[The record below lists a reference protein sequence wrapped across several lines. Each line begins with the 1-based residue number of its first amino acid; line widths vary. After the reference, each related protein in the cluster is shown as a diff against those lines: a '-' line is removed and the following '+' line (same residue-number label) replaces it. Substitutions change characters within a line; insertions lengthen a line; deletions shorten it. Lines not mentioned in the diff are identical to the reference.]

1 MSGTHTVPR
10 RRLGRV
16 SPMTSSVPRR
26 ALADGTSI
34 DVVGFGVYK
43 VPPEDTAMLCSTAL
57 DVGYRLLD
65 TAALYG
71 NEVGVGAAARQYLE
85 TGRREELFVTSKV
98 WNDDHG
104 YDAALRAFDASMEHL
119 GLEYL
124 DLYLIHW
131 PCAAKDLYVDTW
143 RALERLRDEGRV
155 RSIGVSNFQQPHLE
169 RLLAET
175 DTPPVLNQIEL
186 HPYLQQCDLREFH
199 DQHGILTQAWSPLGR
214 GHVLEDPVI
223 QGIAAELGRT
233 PAQVILRWHLQQDVL
248 TIPKA
253 SSRERI
259 ASNLAVFDF
268 ELDDVQLAALHGLDR
283 DQRFGS
289 HPDRVG

>member
-1 MSGTHTVPR
+1 MSSFVPR
-10 RRLGRV
+10 
-16 SPMTSSVPRR
+16 S

-34 DVVGFGVYK
+34 DVVGYGVYK
-43 VPPEDTAMLCSTAL
+43 VPPEDTEDLCSTAL

-71 NEVGVGAAARQYLE
+71 NEAGVGAAARAYLE
-85 TGRREELFVTSKV
+85 TGDRQDLFVTSKV

-104 YDAALRAFDASMEHL
+104 FDAALRAFDATMDTI

-131 PCAAKDLYVDTW
+131 PCPSRGRYIETW
-143 RALERLRDEGRV
+143 RALERLLADGRV
-155 RSIGVSNFQQPHLE
+155 RSIGVSNFQQHHLE

-175 DTPPVLNQIEL
+175 DAVPVLNQIEL
-186 HPYLQQCDLREFH
+186 HPYLQQRDLRAFH
-199 DQHGILTQAWSPLGR
+199 GQHGIATQAWSPLGR
-214 GHVLEDPVI
+214 GNVLGDPVI
-223 QGIAAELGRT
+223 VSIAAAIGRT
-233 PAQVILRWHLQQDVL
+233 PAQVILRWHLQHGIL

-259 ASNLAVFDF
+259 SSNLDIFGF
-268 ELDDVQLAALHGLDR
+268 TLDDGHLTAIDGLDR
-283 DQRFGS
+283 DRRFGS

>member
-1 MSGTHTVPR
+1 MI
-10 RRLGRV
+10 
-16 SPMTSSVPRR
+16 SSVPR
-26 ALADGTSI
+26 APLADGRSI
-34 DVVGFGVYK
+34 DVIGYGVYK
-43 VPPEDTAMLCSTAL
+43 VPPADTAALCSTAL
-57 DVGYRLLD
+57 DTGYRLLD

-71 NEVGVGAAARQYLE
+71 NEDGVGAAARAYPGE
-85 TGRREELFVTSKV
+85 REDLFITSKV

-104 YDAALRAFDASMEHL
+104 YDATLRAFDASLRLL

-131 PCAAKDLYVDTW
+131 PCPSRDLYVDSW
-143 RALERLRDEGRV
+143 RALERLRADGRV
-155 RSIGVSNFQQPHLE
+155 RSIGVSNFQQAHLE

-175 DTPPVLNQIEL
+175 GVVPVLNQIEL
-186 HPYLQQCDLREFH
+186 HPYLQQRALRSFH
-199 DQHGILTQAWSPLGR
+199 EQHGIATQAWSPLGR
-214 GHVLEDPVI
+214 GNVLTDPVI
-223 QGIAAELGRT
+223 ARIADELGRT
-233 PAQVILRWHLQQDVL
+233 PAQVILRWHLQHGIL

-259 ASNLAVFDF
+259 SSNLDIFGF
-268 ELDDVQLAALHGLDR
+268 RLDDGRVAALDALER

>member
-1 MSGTHTVPR
+1 MS
-10 RRLGRV
+10 
-16 SPMTSSVPRR
+16 SSVPRV

-34 DVVGFGVYK
+34 DVVGYGVYK
-43 VPPEDTAMLCSTAL
+43 VPPADTAHLCSTAL
-57 DVGYRLLD
+57 DAGYRLLD

-71 NEVGVGAAARQYLE
+71 NEAGVGEATRAYLE
-85 TGRREELFVTSKV
+85 TGDRGDLFVTSKV

-104 YDAALRAFDASMEHL
+104 HDATLRAFDASMDLL
-119 GLEYL
+119 GLDRL

-131 PCAAKDLYVDTW
+131 PCPSKDLYVETW
-143 RALERLRDEGRV
+143 RALGRLQAEGRV
-155 RSIGVSNFQQPHLE
+155 RSIGVSNFQRPHLE

-175 DTPPVLNQIEL
+175 GVVPVLNQVEL
-186 HPYLQQCDLREFH
+186 HPYLQQHDLRSFH
-199 DQHGILTQAWSPLGR
+199 ARHGIATQAWSPLGR
-214 GHVLEDPVI
+214 GNVLQDPVV
-223 QGIAAELGRT
+223 GRIASELGRT
-233 PAQVILRWHLQQDVL
+233 PAQVILRWHLQHGIL

-259 ASNLAVFDF
+259 SSNLDIFGFA
-268 ELDDVQLAALHGLDR
+268 LDDAHVAALDALDR